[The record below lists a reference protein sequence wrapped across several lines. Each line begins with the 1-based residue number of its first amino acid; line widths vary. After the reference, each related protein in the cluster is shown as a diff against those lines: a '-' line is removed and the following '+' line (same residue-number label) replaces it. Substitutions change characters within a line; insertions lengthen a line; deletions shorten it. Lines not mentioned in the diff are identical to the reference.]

1 MAASN
6 PATDGRSLSKSLI
19 RVVLAD
25 DHPLIRQA
33 VRMWLE
39 MNEDIRVVAEACDGK
54 EALEVAVRLNP
65 DVVILDVSMPKLN
78 GLEATRQIVSRCP
91 GTKVLALTVHTDN
104 ETIRGMLQAGA
115 SGYLTKTVLG
125 NEVVHLVRAVCA
137 GESVLPPTFQNDEN
151 ELKTPRPQK
160 ALLNDLTPRELKI
173 LRLVAGG
180 YSNKEIATRMGM
192 SLRGVKAV
200 LTVIYIK
207 LGASSRTEAT
217 AVALGSG
224 ILSLDDLKRST
235 PR

>member
-6 PATDGRSLSKSLI
+6 PATDGKSLI

-39 MNEDIRVVAEACDGK
+39 MNEDIKVVAEACDGK
-54 EALEVAVRLNP
+54 EALEVAIRLNP

-91 GTKVLALTVHTDN
+91 
-104 ETIRGMLQAGA
+104 TIRGMLQAGA

-137 GESVLPPTFQNDEN
+137 GESVLPTTFQNDQN

-160 ALLNDLTPRELKI
+160 TLLNDLTPRELKI

-200 LTVIYIK
+200 LTVIYMK

-217 AVALGSG
+217 AVALSSG

>member
-6 PATDGRSLSKSLI
+6 PATDGKSLI

-39 MNEDIRVVAEACDGK
+39 MNEDIKVVAEACDGK
-54 EALEVAVRLNP
+54 EALEVAIRLNP

-137 GESVLPPTFQNDEN
+137 GESVLPTTFQNDQN

-160 ALLNDLTPRELKI
+160 TLLNDLTPRELKI

-200 LTVIYIK
+200 LTVIYMK

-217 AVALGSG
+217 AVALSSG
-224 ILSLDDLKRST
+224 ILSLNDLKRST